1 MKKFSV
7 TAGLTAFLLSL
18 VSLVAQARPAATQ
31 WWFQSAAE
39 PEPEVSGTKPVTT
52 TPQPPLVTEAEPVPE
67 TLKPGMQPHAPL
79 IRASFPMILAPLVA
93 WVNDPS
99 SRSISNASARFL
111 AGSSASL

>member
-39 PEPEVSGTKPVTT
+39 PEPEVSETKPEPPTN
-52 TPQPPLVTEAEPVPE
+52 QPTLVTEVEPVPE
-67 TLKPGMQPHAPL
+67 PLTPGMQTHAP
-79 IRASFPMILAPLVA
+79 F
-93 WVNDPS
+93 DP
-99 SRSISNASARFL
+99 RQL
-111 AGSSASL
+111 PHEPCPPCGMG